1 MRQALRSGGFGSPDW
16 GESAAVAGRMDEKQA
31 ARLDV
36 TEGRAY
42 TRSTVQPAGHG
53 PPSSTWPPALR
64 AKSSPSQC
72 LAAHSAGPHAWA
84 VASGSL
90 PLVLSFDPGKGFSGS
105 VPRVTVR
112 TRRRGLG
119 RRSCHRRVGCTGP
132 QPRPWAAGII
142 DHETGK
148 RDIRRLSG
156 LRHTIFSA
164 VATDDGAPPVA
175 RHCGLQVGSSSAS
188 ASVDAVVMPRLDL
201 GVAVPTVGLWL
212 WRGLRRE

>member
-42 TRSTVQPAGHG
+42 TRSTGQPAGHG
-53 PPSSTWPPALR
+53 PPSSTWPPAPR

-72 LAAHSAGPHAWA
+72 LPAHSAGP
-84 VASGSL
+84 S
-90 PLVLSFDPGKGFSGS
+90 PGPWRRAACRWVCRLTLAKGS
-105 VPRVTVR
+105 VARCPGW
-112 TRRRGLG
+112 RGRAGVGWG
-119 RRSCHRRVGCTGP
+119 RRSRHRRAGCTGP

-142 DHETGK
+142 DHETGT

-164 VATDDGAPPVA
+164 VATDDGAPPCPGAVA
-175 RHCGLQVGSSSAS
+175 FS
-188 ASVDAVVMPRLDL
+188 
-201 GVAVPTVGLWL
+201 
-212 WRGLRRE
+212 